1 MKNLANS
8 KKKRRRSRV
17 ADYIIIWLL
26 IGSDNICM
34 HVVDISGQL
43 GMKIVQAVVA
53 AVKAPTTKCMA
64 DHNELLTFLDPML
77 VKSIVLAT
85 MESEL

>member
-8 KKKRRRSRV
+8 KKKRTRSRV
-17 ADYIIIWLL
+17 ADYIIIHLL
-26 IGSDNICM
+26 IGSDNIY
-34 HVVDISGQL
+34 VVDISGQL

-53 AVKAPTTKCMA
+53 AVKAPTTKCMT